1 MAPSLSCLGREMT
14 TSILSS
20 CVCAV
25 GPLTSLDPPHWP
37 PVVVYGRKG
46 DVMENEEFETVEQ
59 TPETLQDTPE
69 KSDEKDDA
77 TEVFQFDDWALI

>member
-1 MAPSLSCLGREMT
+1 
-14 TSILSS
+14 
-20 CVCAV
+20 
-25 GPLTSLDPPHWP
+25 
-37 PVVVYGRKG
+37 
-46 DVMENEEFETVEQ
+46 MENEEFETVEQ